1 MSFDANMRNLPKGKL
16 FFAEVYSCI
25 KGSDLYEYD
34 IRKGD
39 LLYCEMMS
47 HCSEDPVVCIKTDY
61 SGNIMT
67 WDSKDTDLVWLV
79 YTGNVDGTGFIC
91 DSTRDNAMQLMEER

>member
-16 FFAEVYSCI
+16 FFAEVYSCT

-39 LLYCEMMS
+39 LLYCEMRS
-47 HCSEDPVVCIKTDY
+47 HCSEDPVICIKTTY

-67 WDSKDTDLVWLV
+67 WDSIDTDLVWLV
-79 YTGNVDGTGFIC
+79 YAGNVDGTGFIC
-91 DSTRDNAMQLMEER
+91 DVTRDKARQLMEEL